1 MKLLFVVLAR
11 DASGVQAKIA
21 ELTQLRVPYLVVC
34 GQPTNLPHVV
44 FRKPLG
50 KYDAINFSFQHIPPD
65 VDVVVFNDVDTRIAQ
80 YRKALPHLDDGRT
93 AMVFAKVRV
102 RDGPQF
108 MFYKLLD
115 SIRRRIPITASGEM
129 IFIRYDVLKTILPL
143 KPCKAEDSYMLLK
156 VLSLGRGVVFCERS
170 CVVTERTKTIENEE
184 VYKRKTVAG
193 LYQALSYTNPP
204 KLIAAFYVLLPFAS
218 PLLLLM
224 GRRGYYWA
232 KGILLG
238 FLDYL
243 RGDRSG
249 RWDTAYLG

>member
-1 MKLLFVVLAR
+1 MKTLFVVLAR
-11 DASGVQAKIA
+11 DESGVNEKIE
-21 ELTQLRVPYLVVC
+21 ELTNLGVPYLIIC
-34 GQPTNLPHVV
+34 GQRSNLPHVI

-50 KYDAINFSFQHIPPD
+50 KYDAINFSFRHIPPD
-65 VDVVVFNDVDTRIAQ
+65 VDIVVFNDVDTHIVHYQ
-80 YRKALPHLDDGRT
+80 KALPFIADDRN
-93 AMVFAKVRV
+93 AIVFCKVLV
-102 RDGPQF
+102 RNSPQT

-115 SIRRRIPITASGEM
+115 SIRRRIPITASGELF
-129 IFIRYDVLKTILPL
+129 FIRYDVLKSILPL

-156 VLSLGRGVVFCERS
+156 VLSLGMNVAFCEQS

-184 VYKRKTVAG
+184 LYKRKTVAG

-204 KLIAAFYVLLPFAS
+204 KLFVMFYALLPFAS

-243 RGDRSG
+243 RGDRTG
-249 RWDTAYLG
+249 RWATDYL